1 MNTYHTDLTNKSKH
15 LFTKQKWSAEFNNKS
30 LFLKFFVLLF
40 LEKKTIKR
48 KSNKTRLPVSI
59 TKLMDQSSNTATVAH
74 QWHLDH
80 SCWGFS
86 SFLYYPKRGIKGKEK
101 GPILPKEDLFCQP
114 AQSGTLWIWQFFYID
129 TEWLAACCPVPRGSS
144 IALNTY
150 KILQNM

>member
-40 LEKKTIKR
+40 LEKKTIKK

-86 SFLYYPKRGIKGKEK
+86 SFLYYPKRGDKGKRERAYTAK
-101 GPILPKEDLFCQP
+101 RGFVLP
-114 AQSGTLWIWQFFYID
+114 T
-129 TEWLAACCPVPRGSS
+129 CPVRDLMDLAIFLHRYRMASS
-144 IALNTY
+144 MLPSS
-150 KILQNM
+150 QRFPQ